1 MAAQM
6 PDSTDL
12 SDGVRG
18 ASANEAGSTIT
29 IQSSFSDHLR
39 NPQLNPA
46 PPGVESYRLQIYRE
60 LIYKNID
67 SFMRSGFPIICSLYS
82 DEDWQGLL
90 RSFIHVHS
98 SQTPYFTE
106 LGGEFISY
114 LDTEH
119 LTRECDQAF
128 LLELARYEWAEAAL
142 FLADAEI
149 PPSSIGESDATAI
162 IDGVPHLSPL
172 AWPMVFSYPVHKI
185 GQHFQPHQ
193 PSADPVCLV
202 VYRNRADQVQ
212 FLECNAVTGRMLELL
227 EQSAGASGRDLL
239 QTIAIE
245 LRHPELAQVIDGG
258 RVILEQLH
266 SLGIIYYLK

>member
-1 MAAQM
+1 
-6 PDSTDL
+6 
-12 SDGVRG
+12 
-18 ASANEAGSTIT
+18 
-29 IQSSFSDHLR
+29 
-39 NPQLNPA
+39 
-46 PPGVESYRLQIYRE
+46 
-60 LIYKNID
+60 
-67 SFMRSGFPIICSLYS
+67 
-82 DEDWQGLL
+82 
-90 RSFIHVHS
+90 
-98 SQTPYFTE
+98 
-106 LGGEFISY
+106 
-114 LDTEH
+114 
-119 LTRECDQAF
+119 
-128 LLELARYEWAEAAL
+128 
-142 FLADAEI
+142 
-149 PPSSIGESDATAI
+149 
-162 IDGVPHLSPL
+162 
-172 AWPMVFSYPVHKI
+172 MVFSYPVHKI

>member
-1 MAAQM
+1 MAGRM
-6 PDSTDL
+6 
-12 SDGVRG
+12 SDTSKLGGKDCAVAARG
-18 ASANEAGSTIT
+18 HDEMVAIQKRFSA
-29 IQSSFSDHLR
+29 HMR
-39 NPQLNPA
+39 NPEVNAGPA
-46 PPGVESYRLQIYRE
+46 FIESRRLKIYSD
-60 LIYKNID
+60 LVYNNIERLAV
-67 SFMRSGFPIICSLYS
+67 SAFPVVRSLYG
-82 DEDWQGLL
+82 DKDWQELV
-90 RSFIHVHS
+90 RNFICIHS
-98 SQTPYFTE
+98 CQTPYFTE
-106 LGGEFISY
+106 WGGEFINY
-114 LDTEH
+114 LENEH
-119 LTRECDQAF
+119 PASDSDQPF
-128 LLELARYEWAEAAL
+128 LLELARYEWAASAL
-142 FLADAEI
+142 FFSDAENPVTMIKHDADA
-149 PPSSIGESDATAI
+149 AI

-202 VYRNRADQVQ
+202 VYRNRADQVR

-227 EQSAGASGRDLL
+227 EQGAGASGRDLL